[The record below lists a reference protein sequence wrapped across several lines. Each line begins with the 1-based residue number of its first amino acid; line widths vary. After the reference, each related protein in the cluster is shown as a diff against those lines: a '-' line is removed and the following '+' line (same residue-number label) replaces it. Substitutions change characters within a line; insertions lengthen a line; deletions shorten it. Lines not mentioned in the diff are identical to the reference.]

1 MTVLCLMASVFVSTI
16 SANVLTGEPLQKES
30 KKAAKI
36 MKDEGWQVVSGK
48 SIKEALDA
56 HYKALGQSNG
66 NLTPIEGR
74 AKASELN
81 LAIRKAQNSA
91 ARQYASMLGTKVEGT
106 TETQITQSSGDET
119 SEEIELSAN
128 YQSTTSQMVK
138 SLTPTVVFYRTMSN
152 GWVEVRAFYLV
163 NTL

>member
-16 SANVLTGEPLQKES
+16 SANVLMGEPLQKES

-36 MKDEGWQVVSGK
+36 MKDEGWQVVNGK

-106 TETQITQSSGDET
+106 TETLITQSSGDET
-119 SEEIELSAN
+119 SEEIKLSAN

>member
-1 MTVLCLMASVFVSTI
+1 MLCLMVSVFVSTM
-16 SANVLTGEPLQKES
+16 SANVLRGEPLQKES
-30 KKAAKI
+30 KKAAKV
-36 MKDEGWQVVSGK
+36 MKDEGWQVVDGK

-74 AKASELN
+74 AKASDLN
-81 LAIRKAQNSA
+81 LAIKKAQNSA
-91 ARQYASMLGTKVEGT
+91 ARQYASMMGTTVEGT
-106 TETQITQSSGDET
+106 TQTQITHSSGEE
-119 SEEIELSAN
+119 SAEEIKLSAN
-128 YQSTTSQMVK
+128 YQSTTSQTVK
-138 SLTPTVVFYRTMSN
+138 SLKPTVVFYRTMSN